1 MNDHVW
7 NTQAET
13 DFLDGLGYHVQR
25 ERPLTH
31 GEKLMLL
38 EGYEA
43 GLALRMEWANL
54 DRERIRQHLAKRK
67 SLYNG
72 LDKVGLGN
80 VVGD

>member
-13 DFLDGLGYHVQR
+13 DFLDGLGHHVQR
-25 ERPLTH
+25 ERPLTDA
-31 GEKLMLL
+31 EKLVLL

-43 GLALRMEWANL
+43 GLALRVEWGNI

-67 SLYNG
+67 ILYNG
-72 LDKVGLGN
+72 LEEFGN
-80 VVGD
+80 VMGE